1 MKEKEGKNKMGLFVS
16 NNNDNI
22 YLIGD
27 IHGDYQ
33 CLVHCLVD
41 LAECCYISKIENNR
55 EILEWV
61 KNNDT
66 VLVFTGDLIH
76 RQRFENTV
84 LDDEC
89 SDIFIIKTLLR
100 LKKNGANIIITAGN
114 HEMMNIM
121 TPNMENYTSP
131 LNRSENKKYFTNKEF
146 IRDFISNS
154 YAWIKL
160 NDILISHGG
169 LCSDYLNYIENRDS
183 DLKGDDIVGYVNEK
197 YRSYFT
203 NYDYK
208 NKINDSEAF
217 NLFDAYDPD
226 PKSHKHNMFWC
237 REWGY
242 NNIDCTLLNEILE
255 KLNCKKMII
264 AHCPQFLCPEKPQM
278 INFECKDEDGN
289 FKLAKIDLGMSR
301 GFDYNYNDAKF
312 KKYLEY
318 NFNRKISILK
328 LKNKNDILSFDYDCI
343 VSKKLSCIQYLLLK
357 YGYTKEEW
365 EKKNISSNWL
375 GFEIITDLLKS
386 NSLDKCN
393 NNNKEYNNK
402 NIESMMECL
411 LYPIICMNIKLNSV
425 EKYKKSSNIKLKK
438 ISQKSSYTYSQK
450 SSETY
455 SQNEKNYQILI

>member
-16 NNNDNI
+16 DNDDNI
-22 YLIGD
+22 YVIGD

-41 LAECCYISKIENNR
+41 LAMCCYIKKVENFGNHR

-61 KNNDT
+61 ENNKT
-66 VLVFTGDLIH
+66 ILVFTGDLIH
-76 RQRFENTV
+76 RQRFENNV

-100 LKKNGANIIITAGN
+100 LKRNGANIIITAGN

-121 TPNMENYTSP
+121 TPDMENYTSP
-131 LNRSENKKYFTNKEF
+131 LNIVENRKYFTNKNF
-146 IRDFISNS
+146 INDFISNS
-154 YAWIKL
+154 YAWVKI

-169 LCSDYLNYIENRDS
+169 LCSDYLNYIEARDKN
-183 DLKGDDIVGYVNEK
+183 LIGDDIIGYVNAK
-197 YRSYFT
+197 YRSYFA
-203 NYDYK
+203 NYDYQ
-208 NKINDSEAF
+208 NKIKDSEAF

-242 NNIDCTLLNEILE
+242 NNIDCTLLNDILK

-278 INFECKDEDGN
+278 INFECRDDTGG

-301 GFDYNYNDAKF
+301 GFDYNHDDEKF
-312 KKYLEY
+312 KRYLEY

-328 LKNKNDILSFDYDCI
+328 LKNTNRHLTFDYDCI
-343 VSKKLSCIQYLLLK
+343 TSNKLSCIQYLLLK
-357 YGYTKEEW
+357 YGYTIQAWNE
-365 EKKNISSNWL
+365 KNISSNWL
-375 GFEIITDLLKS
+375 GFPIIQELL
-386 NSLDKCN
+386 NSGSFDKCN
-393 NNNKEYNNK
+393 KKNNNEFDNK

-411 LYPIICMNIKLNSV
+411 LYPVICMNIKLKSV
-425 EKYKKSSNIKLKK
+425 SEYKKLK
-438 ISQKSSYTYSQK
+438 
-450 SSETY
+450 
-455 SQNEKNYQILI
+455 N

>member
-1 MKEKEGKNKMGLFVS
+1 
-16 NNNDNI
+16 
-22 YLIGD
+22 
-27 IHGDYQ
+27 
-33 CLVHCLVD
+33 
-41 LAECCYISKIENNR
+41 
-55 EILEWV
+55 
-61 KNNDT
+61 
-66 VLVFTGDLIH
+66 
-76 RQRFENTV
+76 
-84 LDDEC
+84 
-89 SDIFIIKTLLR
+89 
-100 LKKNGANIIITAGN
+100 
-114 HEMMNIM
+114 
-121 TPNMENYTSP
+121 
-131 LNRSENKKYFTNKEF
+131 
-146 IRDFISNS
+146 
-154 YAWIKL
+154 
-160 NDILISHGG
+160 
-169 LCSDYLNYIENRDS
+169 
-183 DLKGDDIVGYVNEK
+183 
-197 YRSYFT
+197 
-203 NYDYK
+203 
-208 NKINDSEAF
+208 
-217 NLFDAYDPD
+217 
-226 PKSHKHNMFWC
+226 
-237 REWGY
+237 
-242 NNIDCTLLNEILE
+242 
-255 KLNCKKMII
+255 MII

-393 NNNKEYNNK
+393 NNNIEYNNKEYNNK